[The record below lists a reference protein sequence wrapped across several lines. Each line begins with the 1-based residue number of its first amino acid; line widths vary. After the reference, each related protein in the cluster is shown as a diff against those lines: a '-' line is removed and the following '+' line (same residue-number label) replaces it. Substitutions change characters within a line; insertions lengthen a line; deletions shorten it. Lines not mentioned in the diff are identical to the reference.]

1 MFTNNLKT
9 KKSKCLFSLTLLIS
23 LTFLACNKPQKVQP
37 LETLVLDSAKNAKQ
51 TGPDFIL
58 HPYLYEDEPN
68 VLELELDLINP
79 LFHTPRQGDR
89 GIDLRFYISINGQ
102 TLDRFSFTPDYSNK
116 KAYYNLNVNWNL
128 IQDNFTIKIWNQEY
142 PNAPIYSAE
151 TWLGAGVNRRYN
163 RHCKEFSQIKNQND
177 AVATAPFNLAAV
189 GKNAQGWVNYL
200 NLGNKNLSSLP
211 TTIKCFKYLENLD
224 IFSNQLQNLPKE
236 LGMLTRLN
244 FLNAWNNQLNTLPEE
259 FDQLINLKTLFLST
273 NQLQNLPNNFGKSL
287 NKLENLHLYAN
298 RLQNLPESF
307 WNMTALQELHLQENQ
322 LGILS
327 DKINQFS
334 YLRVLQLAKNQIK
347 SLPILSISG
356 LKHLDLSY
364 NQLTQLPERF
374 DVMLLEKLFLN
385 NNRLSTFDAG
395 SGKVPVQNT
404 IKELYLQD
412 NQIKNLPTEFF
423 TLQFLNKLDVRN
435 NPFYYLN
442 SWSECKVICTHE
454 HEKTQDKLVP
464 LGEGGPDPISGNW
477 TCGSSKV
484 FVPTIV
490 CKTVYASA
498 PTPNYWQNKVKTKYP
513 FALTN

>member
-37 LETLVLDSAKNAKQ
+37 LETLVLGSAKNVKQ

-58 HPYLYEDEPN
+58 HPYLYQDEPN

-79 LFHTPRQGDR
+79 LFHRPRELEKGM
-89 GIDLRFYISINGQ
+89 DLLFWISINGNAPK
-102 TLDRFSFTPDYSNK
+102 LEPFTPDYSNK

-177 AVATAPFNLAAV
+177 AIATAPFNLAAV

-224 IFSNQLQNLPKE
+224 LFSNQLTKIPDEIGKLI
-236 LGMLTRLN
+236 RLN
-244 FLNAWNNQLNTLPEE
+244 RLNLWNNQI
-259 FDQLINLKTLFLST
+259 DQLPIVL
-273 NQLQNLPNNFGKSL
+273 NQLTELGILVLAGNRFYQLPHNFGENWKKLVYLDL
-287 NKLENLHLYAN
+287 NAN

-322 LGILS
+322 LGVLS

-395 SGKVPVQNT
+395 RGKVPVQNT

-435 NPFYYLN
+435 NPFYYLHSSVRCQTYCLPVQN
-442 SWSECKVICTHE
+442 KQFEEKAALACFACESPHGGWS
-454 HEKTQDKLVP
+454 
-464 LGEGGPDPISGNW
+464 
-477 TCGSSKV
+477 CGTPYLE
-484 FVPTIV
+484 PTEV
-490 CKTVYASA
+490 CKTYYASA